1 MGLIEASFR
10 GSPLGAVYDGV
21 EDCLSRGPEP
31 REHTVSREFVRR
43 IQSGADLPAL
53 EQGALSGFEW

>member
-1 MGLIEASFR
+1 MAAPWGQCTTAWRIAYREGLNR
-10 GSPLGAVYDGV
+10 GS
-21 EDCLSRGPEP
+21 
-31 REHTVSREFVRR
+31 TVSREFVRR